1 MTSSDR
7 PAPALAPS
15 PARPSDIPGAAKTP
29 PKDTH
34 ARTAPLSRG
43 HWLTGHA
50 RAFRDEPIAFLTRS
64 QQQFGDLFRI
74 RLGPRVIAV
83 ACHPDHAQQVLI
95 KDRANW
101 GKLTELTGRF
111 DRGLPLVLRRGLV
124 TNFGEAWQRQR
135 RMIQPVFHRTQ
146 VEQMAQ
152 TMTEAGARMLA
163 RWESEIDD
171 GGALDLSEEMMKV
184 TVDIISTTMF
194 GTDMGHSID
203 FLSRRMPVLLRYAF
217 ESLTNPLTPPPS
229 WPTPRNREF
238 HAAMAELDGL
248 VYELIARRV
257 AMAGRGEA
265 ARGDLL
271 DLLLAARDRG
281 GDDGT
286 GNDGG
291 EGDTDC
297 SATAQPGSANCVGV
311 NGALSAQESVAP
323 SGTALGTG
331 MSTAQLRDE
340 VTTIFGAGHET
351 TANALT
357 WAFCLLSQH
366 DDARQRLHDEIDT
379 QLQGRTPTLADL
391 PSLPYTRAVLDEALR
406 LYPPGP
412 LLPRVALAT
421 TLLDGHRFARGDRI
435 LLAAHRL
442 HRHPEFWPDADRFD
456 PGRFLQDAGVPRH
469 RCAYIP
475 FGAGPRVCIGN
486 HFALMEGQLL
496 LAQIAQKFELT
507 LQPGAVVVP
516 EVAVTMRP
524 RYGMGMRLGR
534 R

>member
-1 MTSSDR
+1 
-7 PAPALAPS
+7 
-15 PARPSDIPGAAKTP
+15 
-29 PKDTH
+29 
-34 ARTAPLSRG
+34 
-43 HWLTGHA
+43 
-50 RAFRDEPIAFLTRS
+50 
-64 QQQFGDLFRI
+64 
-74 RLGPRVIAV
+74 
-83 ACHPDHAQQVLI
+83 
-95 KDRANW
+95 
-101 GKLTELTGRF
+101 
-111 DRGLPLVLRRGLV
+111 
-124 TNFGEAWQRQR
+124 
-135 RMIQPVFHRTQ
+135 
-146 VEQMAQ
+146 
-152 TMTEAGARMLA
+152 MLA
-163 RWESEIDD
+163 RWDSGVGD

-194 GTDMGHSID
+194 GTDMGHSVD

-229 WPTPRNREF
+229 WPTPRNRQF
-238 HAAMAELDGL
+238 HAALAELDGL
-248 VYELIARRV
+248 VYELIDRRV
-257 AMAGRGEA
+257 AMARRGEP

-281 GDDGT
+281 GSEGT
-286 GNDGG
+286 GNDGDDG
-291 EGDTDC
+291 NTDDRAAVQAA
-297 SATAQPGSANCVGV
+297 SASAKGIGISV
-311 NGALSAQESVAP
+311 NGPVSAQEAIDSPGAAP
-323 SGTALGTG
+323 DTG

-357 WAFCLLSQH
+357 WAFYLLSQQ

-379 QLQGRTPTLADL
+379 RLQRRTPTLADL
-391 PSLPYTRAVLDEALR
+391 PNLPYTRAVLDEALR

-412 LLPRVALAT
+412 LLARVALAT
-421 TLLDGHRFARGDRI
+421 TLLDGHRFERGDRL
-435 LLAAHRL
+435 LLAVHRL
-442 HRHPEFWPDADRFD
+442 HRHPDFWPDADKFD
-456 PGRFLQDAGVPRH
+456 PGRFLHDAGVPRH

-496 LAQIAQKFELT
+496 LVQIAQKFELT

-524 RYGMGMRLGR
+524 RNGMGMRVGR